1 MVIPTHDR
9 PAGLARLLTALGS
22 QSLAAE
28 RFEVI
33 VVDDGSAVS
42 AGIAGDGPALRV
54 IRHEWPRG
62 PGAARNSGWRV
73 ATTPIVAFIDDD
85 CVPTPGWL
93 EAVLA
98 AARSA
103 GEEVVIQGRV
113 EPMPDQRAHLNP
125 LSHTIEVTGAS
136 RLFVSANI
144 VYPRSLLEHL
154 GGFDERFAR
163 AGEDADLGARAVKAG
178 ARATFAPDALVHH
191 EVRGMSLRDHVRH
204 TLKWTDAVGAVAI
217 HPELRTL
224 LTLRLF
230 WKPTHLWLLAGAA
243 AVVRRR
249 PLLAAA
255 AAVPYVAHY
264 RRLYEGDSRA
274 LARALPAHLAIDV
287 CEIATAV
294 AGSARHRTLM
304 L

>member
-1 MVIPTHDR
+1 
-9 PAGLARLLTALGS
+9 
-22 QSLAAE
+22 
-28 RFEVI
+28 
-33 VVDDGSAVS
+33 
-42 AGIAGDGPALRV
+42 
-54 IRHEWPRG
+54 
-62 PGAARNSGWRV
+62 V
-73 ATTPIVAFIDDD
+73 ATTPTVAFIDDD
-85 CVPTPGWL
+85 CVPTTGWL

-113 EPMPDQRAHLNP
+113 QPMPDQRAQLNP
-125 LSHTIEVTGAS
+125 LSHTIEVAGAS

-144 VYPRSLLEHL
+144 VYPRSLLERL
-154 GGFDERFAR
+154 GGFDERFTR
-163 AGEDADLGARAVKAG
+163 AGEDADLGARAVKSG
-178 ARATFAPDALVHH
+178 ARASFAPDALVYH
-191 EVRGMSLRDHVRH
+191 EVRSMSLRDHVRH
-204 TLKWTDAVGAVAI
+204 TLKWTDAVRAVAI

-243 AVVRRR
+243 ALARRR

-255 AAVPYVAHY
+255 AAVAYVAHY

-274 LARALPAHLAIDV
+274 LARALPAHLAIDMS
-287 CEIATAV
+287 EIATAV
-294 AGSARHRTLM
+294 AGSVRHRTLM